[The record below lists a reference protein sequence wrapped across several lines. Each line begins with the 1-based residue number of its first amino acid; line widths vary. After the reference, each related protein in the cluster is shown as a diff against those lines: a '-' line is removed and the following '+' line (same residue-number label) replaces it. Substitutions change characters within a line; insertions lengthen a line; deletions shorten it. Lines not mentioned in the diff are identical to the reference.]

1 MLAAVPPDPQANWA
15 QTLLDQAASTLAL
28 RPTDGDSPQGLVGRT
43 EAALAAGDLA
53 AAQTAFAAL
62 PQPMQAAAPGF
73 DRELAR
79 AQSAQA
85 LLETVRSADP
95 VAEAA
100 Q

>member
-1 MLAAVPPDPQANWA
+1 
-15 QTLLDQAASTLAL
+15 
-28 RPTDGDSPQGLVGRT
+28 
-43 EAALAAGDLA
+43 
-53 AAQTAFAAL
+53 
-62 PQPMQAAAPGF
+62 MQAAAPGF